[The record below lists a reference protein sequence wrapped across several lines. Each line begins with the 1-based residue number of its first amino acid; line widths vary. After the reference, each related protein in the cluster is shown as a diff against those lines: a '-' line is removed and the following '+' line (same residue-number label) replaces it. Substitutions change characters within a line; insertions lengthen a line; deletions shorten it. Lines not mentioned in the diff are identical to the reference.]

1 MFATVNRLA
10 FKTSKQALRSQNAF
24 SNMMLTRPA
33 TRIFSNNNAPTLDS
47 APGFADVSDVLKVNY
62 TEEFD

>member
-1 MFATVNRLA
+1 MFATFRITQTA
-10 FKTSKQALRSQNAF
+10 FRTSMLRSQF
-24 SNMMLTRPA
+24 SFGNMLMSQPA
-33 TRIFSNNNAPTLDS
+33 TRIFSTNIDILDK